1 MKFFRIIN
9 PNLNETLRQKMQVV
23 FLQHCLNCDSSI
35 FLALSHGKLHANN
48 EYIEY
53 IDSDEKII
61 TNCDLTGN
69 QTGISLAFVLA
80 TCGYDV
86 WLDNQRANGVSTGNI
101 HYSQWSNYNKM

>member
-1 MKFFRIIN
+1 MK
-9 PNLNETLRQKMQVV
+9 
-23 FLQHCLNCDSSI
+23 
-35 FLALSHGKLHANN
+35 
-48 EYIEY
+48 
-53 IDSDEKII
+53 KII

-86 WLDNQRANGVSTGNI
+86 WLGNQRANGVTTGNI